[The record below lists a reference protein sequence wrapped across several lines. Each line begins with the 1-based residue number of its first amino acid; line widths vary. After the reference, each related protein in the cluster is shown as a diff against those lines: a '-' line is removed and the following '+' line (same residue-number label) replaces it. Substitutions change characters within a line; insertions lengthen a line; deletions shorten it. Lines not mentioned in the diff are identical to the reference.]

1 MKACLGWVSFLT
13 IQQVFNSHKVP
24 FHSKGTF
31 FSCMK
36 LVVCNSDCYI
46 YPISLIK
53 IKLNV
58 VLVEAP
64 TQKRRATVQRN
75 SYKAGT
81 LTLGLLC
88 LLLLV
93 GISVLLVLYLSVNL
107 NAEQP
112 CWPCQQRQNQSNI
125 EWQEFRVSHFYYA
138 SAEKKNWTESRK
150 DCQSKG
156 GDLVVINSK
165 DKQEFVKI
173 MKIHGDSWIG
183 LQTREGPDWKMKWQW
198 VDGSELKYTL
208 WEQGVMSLPEA
219 ESKAYINQRGSWMH
233 NNTGLKHWI
242 CERRKLGTLH
252 DNM

>member
-1 MKACLGWVSFLT
+1 MPENLDFTTT
-13 IQQVFNSHKVP
+13 IRYNICECDQTTV
-24 FHSKGTF
+24 TF
-31 FSCMK
+31 RH
-36 LVVCNSDCYI
+36 LNDAL
-46 YPISLIK
+46 SLQ
-53 IKLNV
+53 NE
-58 VLVEAP
+58 EAP